1 MSLYIRVRQRYH
13 TSHINSTDTMF
24 SDINKE
30 LRFLFLSSSFSS
42 VPSEPDKVSVV
53 KDLTRSFHSNTTISK

>member
-1 MSLYIRVRQRYH
+1 MSLYNRVRQQYH
-13 TSHINSTDTMF
+13 TLNINSTDKMF

-42 VPSEPDKVSVV
+42 VPSEPDKVSAVEE
-53 KDLTRSFHSNTTISK
+53 LTRSFNSNTTISK